1 MSDCVRRDKNK
12 TPNVTP
18 PDEYLGCGKK
28 KEYEDMKW
36 HIIEL
41 TETNLKKLQ
50 QMLSRQKW
58 SALYVR
64 ETLPTMSKKK
74 ILIEATKQPAVWQRG
89 QNTVCSLLTYLDNSI

>member
-50 QMLSRQKW
+50 QMLSRQK
-58 SALYVR
+58 
-64 ETLPTMSKKK
+64 
-74 ILIEATKQPAVWQRG
+74 
-89 QNTVCSLLTYLDNSI
+89 